1 MPTPDCKFKGMTNL
15 DISNSL
21 LLQTLSD
28 RSDEFM
34 LIACD
39 GIWNVLSSH
48 AAVSFVREQIA
59 EARASDKCSKT
70 WLSDI
75 AGQVTGV
82 TARVTTRITTTLTT

>member
-1 MPTPDCKFKGMTNL
+1 MV
-15 DISNSL
+15 SEL
-21 LLQTLSD
+21 LINCP

-39 GIWNVLSSH
+39 GIWNVLTSQ

-59 EARASDKCSKT
+59 EYKASDKCSKT

-75 AGQVTGV
+75 AGQVNSFPPHPPVSSVLGSDHRSLFRD
-82 TARVTTRITTTLTT
+82 AIIAA

>member
-1 MPTPDCKFKGMTNL
+1 MV
-15 DISNSL
+15 SEL
-21 LLQTLSD
+21 LMNRP

-39 GIWNVLSSH
+39 GIWNVLTSH

-59 EARASDKCSKT
+59 EYKASDKCSKT

-75 AGQVTGV
+75 AGQVTSLKVSGWSLKFSLKFSLMLSSFSSIV
-82 TARVTTRITTTLTT
+82 AIYRVG